1 MESDKENHPPN
12 RPKPVV
18 TQGDA
23 KLHLKVNLCH
33 MKRLSELMNENVSAL
48 NDIFSDSSLSDATK
62 IRKARSTVNLL
73 NRCFG
78 QIIQDCIKKSSCLD
92 FSRRYLSQMKAME
105 NAQVERFQLLEQSSS
120 NKKRKPNHPAE
131 RLKSLYKSLEGAF
144 NEAVVD
150 VTPPADKATIRSVR
164 TIDKYLAA
172 SDVLKQA
179 DPSDDGKA
187 YTMWECVNMLKDD
200 GKFSGTK

>member
-23 KLHLKVNLCH
+23 KLHLKINLCR
-33 MKRLSELMNENVSAL
+33 MKRLSELMDENLSTL
-48 NDIFSDSSLSDATK
+48 NDTFRDSSLSDAKK
-62 IRKARSTVNLL
+62 IRNATPTVNLL

-78 QIIQDCIKKSSCLD
+78 QIDVHIQDCTENSSCFD
-92 FSRRYLSQMKAME
+92 FSRRYLSEMKATE
-105 NAQVERFQLLEQSSS
+105 NAQVKRFQLLEQSSS

-131 RLKSLYKSLEGAF
+131 RLKSLSKSLEGAY
-144 NEAVVD
+144 NKAVVA

-164 TIDKYLAA
+164 TID
-172 SDVLKQA
+172 
-179 DPSDDGKA
+179 
-187 YTMWECVNMLKDD
+187 
-200 GKFSGTK
+200 